1 MIIAKIDVEFVVY
14 NIKRI
19 TEATM
24 GYKINKGEK
33 TLYGMILI
41 TGLLLAGSEA
51 NQITTQILFNIL
63 GLNLFV
69 IGGYFFVKEC
79 KKGGI

>member
-1 MIIAKIDVEFVVY
+1 MK
-14 NIKRI
+14 
-19 TEATM
+19 
-24 GYKINKGEK
+24 K
-33 TLYGMILI
+33 TLYSMILI